1 MAFYQADFSHIAR
14 FNSQTSDEFL
24 QAYDSYVDDQI
35 IKKNSEVRGRT
46 FSPSSMRCER
56 KSWFKLRGVQ
66 PDVPSFPD
74 RTLNFTAQIGTACHE
89 IIQKNLSEIYKD
101 NWIDVSE
108 YVKQANLPYEVSCT
122 NKGYETLIAIENP
135 PVKFACDGIL
145 RINNTYY
152 LLEIKT
158 SEYSSFDKLTNPKD
172 QHIAQIQTYASLLNI
187 SKALVLYQERQYGG
201 TKCFELTIDSLQMKN
216 ILDGMKYVMD
226 MVEAN
231 IAPSGLP
238 SGDSW
243 CSPSMCHYYKKC
255 QEYGRYS

>member
-1 MAFYQADFSHIAR
+1 MAFYSADFSHIAR

-24 QAYDSYVDDQI
+24 QAYDTYVDAQI
-35 IKKNSEVRGRT
+35 TKKSSEVRGRT
-46 FSPSSMRCER
+46 FSPSTMRCQR
-56 KSWFKLRGVQ
+56 QSWFKLRGVQ
-66 PDVPSFPD
+66 PDVPAVPD

-89 IIQKNLSEIYKD
+89 IIQKNLSEIYGE
-101 NWIDVSE
+101 NWIDVGE
-108 YVKQANLPYEVSCT
+108 YVKQANLPYEVKCVK
-122 NKGYETLIAIENP
+122 KGYETLIEIINP
-135 PVKFACDGIL
+135 PVKFACDGIIK
-145 RINNTYY
+145 INGVYY

-172 QHIAQIQTYASLLNI
+172 HHIAQIKTYGSLLNI

-201 TKCFELTIDSLQMKN
+201 TKCFELEIDSLQMQEV
-216 ILDGMKYVMD
+216 IDGMKYVMD

-231 IAPSGLP
+231 IAPPGLP

-243 CSPSMCHYYKKC
+243 CTPSMCHYYKKC